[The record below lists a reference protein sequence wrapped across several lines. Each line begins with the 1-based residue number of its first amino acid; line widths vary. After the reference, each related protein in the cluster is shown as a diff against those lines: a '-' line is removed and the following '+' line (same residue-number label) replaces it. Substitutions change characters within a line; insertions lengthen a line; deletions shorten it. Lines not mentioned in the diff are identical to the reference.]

1 MMLGPGDAA
10 PSFKLRSHAGET
22 VSSDDLKGG
31 WVVLHTFP
39 FAFTGG

>member
-1 MMLGPGDAA
+1 MLGDGDSI
-10 PSFKLRSHAGET
+10 PPFTLRSHDGESITLAG
-22 VSSDDLKGG
+22 LKGH